1 MVSMCAMR
9 LKARGKYGTYSGTR
23 VPNSA
28 NYVPNENCILL
39 KYSILSNSD
48 FSYWK
53 IHVILHRQIGHYNTL
68 IINILQEFTKTNHR
82 IINLL
87 YIN

>member
-1 MVSMCAMR
+1 MCAMR
-9 LKARGKYGTYSGTR
+9 LKARGIYGTYSGTR

-53 IHVILHRQIGHYNTL
+53 IHVILHREVDSAWESDFLKRKSHHLQI
-68 IINILQEFTKTNHR
+68 
-82 IINLL
+82 
-87 YIN
+87 

>member
-1 MVSMCAMR
+1 MCAMR
-9 LKARGKYGTYSGTR
+9 LKARGIYGTYSGTR

-53 IHVILHRQIGHYNTL
+53 IHVILHREIVKHIAL
-68 IINILQEFTKTNHR
+68 IISDLHFLQ
-82 IINLL
+82 
-87 YIN
+87 

>member
-1 MVSMCAMR
+1 MCAMR

-53 IHVILHRQIGHYNTL
+53 IHVILHREVNFAL
-68 IINILQEFTKTNHR
+68 DILSLEGGSGR
-82 IINLL
+82 LYLL
-87 YIN
+87 YIMIIAKFFISL